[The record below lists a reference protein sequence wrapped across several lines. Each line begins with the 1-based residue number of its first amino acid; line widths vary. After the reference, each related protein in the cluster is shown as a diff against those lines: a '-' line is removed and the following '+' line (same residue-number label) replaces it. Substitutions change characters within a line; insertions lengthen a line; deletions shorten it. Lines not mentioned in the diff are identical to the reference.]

1 MRIVLAYI
9 SALDFW
15 RSALSDEGSARM
27 ACRARILPDRAP
39 HALAVQSHP
48 LAQSGASSFPVHLL
62 AHGSQRKA
70 SDILVVHQAKDLPD
84 GSLRQIVIPGS
95 DEPLLTT
102 SPELTFV
109 HMASLLSFPRTV
121 HLGYELC
128 GTFAPDESKPYG
140 VRDRKPLTTP
150 AKLAS
155 YLNKAE
161 RMKGAKRARSALP
174 YILGMSASPRES
186 TLAELITLPCH
197 RGGSGIENP
206 EMNAVIPISSSNRW
220 ATDRS
225 SFRCDLLWRDQ
236 GVAVEYDSTLC
247 HTGAERIAND
257 ASRRNALEPLGLT
270 VVTATWRHVT
280 NYKEYNRF
288 ARILAKHLGTRI
300 RPNCPDYPNRQ
311 LALRSELLR

>member
-1 MRIVLAYI
+1 
-9 SALDFW
+9 
-15 RSALSDEGSARM
+15 
-27 ACRARILPDRAP
+27 
-39 HALAVQSHP
+39 
-48 LAQSGASSFPVHLL
+48 
-62 AHGSQRKA
+62 
-70 SDILVVHQAKDLPD
+70 
-84 GSLRQIVIPGS
+84 
-95 DEPLLTT
+95 
-102 SPELTFV
+102 
-109 HMASLLSFPRTV
+109 
-121 HLGYELC
+121 
-128 GTFAPDESKPYG
+128 
-140 VRDRKPLTTP
+140 
-150 AKLAS
+150 
-155 YLNKAE
+155 
-161 RMKGAKRARSALP
+161 
-174 YILGMSASPRES
+174 MSASPRES

-257 ASRRNALEPLGLT
+257 ASRRNALESLGLT

>member
-1 MRIVLAYI
+1 
-9 SALDFW
+9 
-15 RSALSDEGSARM
+15 
-27 ACRARILPDRAP
+27 
-39 HALAVQSHP
+39 
-48 LAQSGASSFPVHLL
+48 
-62 AHGSQRKA
+62 
-70 SDILVVHQAKDLPD
+70 
-84 GSLRQIVIPGS
+84 
-95 DEPLLTT
+95 
-102 SPELTFV
+102 
-109 HMASLLSFPRTV
+109 MASLLSFPRTV

-257 ASRRNALEPLGLT
+257 ASRRNALESLGLT